1 MIKRGDFVKLKT
13 GGDDMQVADV
23 TNDIAA
29 CIWEDSQGN
38 QSMDVFSVDDL
49 MSVDD
54 YIVPK
59 KRKSLF

>member
-38 QSMDVFSVDDL
+38 QSA
-49 MSVDD
+49 
-54 YIVPK
+54 PGG
-59 KRKSLF
+59 RR